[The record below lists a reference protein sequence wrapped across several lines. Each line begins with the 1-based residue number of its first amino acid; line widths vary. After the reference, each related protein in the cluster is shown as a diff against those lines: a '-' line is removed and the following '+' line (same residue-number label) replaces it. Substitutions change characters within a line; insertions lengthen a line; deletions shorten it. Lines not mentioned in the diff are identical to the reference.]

1 MPVSMTDA
9 LKEAYVCAP
18 ASERVLHTLILQ
30 HPALSVLPDVAVY
43 DGVVW
48 TLALVQDDQ
57 SHTLGGRLHHACG
70 FRFSQPAR
78 DTSGVQELAMAID
91 NTDERMS
98 LFLERSKQYNVPCV
112 VRYNA
117 FLESDKA
124 TPQLAPPMKLF
135 MRDAVITPIEI
146 TATATFADIVNK
158 KFPHVLY
165 TRQNFPALG
174 D

>member
-1 MPVSMTDA
+1 MPVSMSDA

-18 ASERVLHTLILQ
+18 PSARILHTLILQ
-30 HPALSVLPDVAVY
+30 HPALSILPDIAVY
-43 DGVVW
+43 NGVAW
-48 TLALVQDDQ
+48 TLALVQDTED
-57 SHTLGGRLHHACG
+57 HTLGGRLHHACG
-70 FRFSQPAR
+70 FRFAQPAR
-78 DTSGVQELAMAID
+78 DTSGIQELSMAID

-98 LFLERSKQYNVPCV
+98 QFLEKSKKYNVPCV

-117 FLESDKA
+117 YLVSDKT
-124 TPQLAPPMKLF
+124 TPQLNPPMQLF